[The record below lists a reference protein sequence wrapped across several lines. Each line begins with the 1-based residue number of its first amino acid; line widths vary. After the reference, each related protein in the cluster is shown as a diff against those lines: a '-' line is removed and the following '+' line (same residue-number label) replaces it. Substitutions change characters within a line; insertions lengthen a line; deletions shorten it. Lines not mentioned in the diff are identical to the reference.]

1 MSHVSGPWGSRGC
14 WKVTTHQAKRH
25 KATQGFCL
33 GALPLVWVSS
43 AFVPG
48 RAGEGAP
55 AWLLNAHP
63 PPGLCCFPTSLP
75 RKHTENRAAGVV
87 GDRTG
92 SSCTGQCSSPG
103 GPSKGPQLCSRSQ
116 RKVAENT
123 GRQFSAGRE
132 HRLTARL
139 TRDVQDQLSGRET
152 PSVPSFPPN
161 VQSLSLNSHRDASHL
176 PSTSDRSCPWGQ
188 PETRARKHIEGPP
201 LLPTARPP
209 CQSHRSPG
217 HR

>member
-1 MSHVSGPWGSRGC
+1 MSLAGRGRGRQPGC
-14 WKVTTHQAKRH
+14 STPTPHLGCAASPPACQDCQA
-25 KATQGFCL
+25 G
-33 GALPLVWVSS
+33 
-43 AFVPG
+43 
-48 RAGEGAP
+48 
-55 AWLLNAHP
+55 
-63 PPGLCCFPTSLP
+63 
-75 RKHTENRAAGVV
+75 KHTENRAAGVV

-201 LLPTARPP
+201 LLPTAHPP
-209 CQSHRSPG
+209 RQSHRSPG